1 MNNLTH
7 SERATLN
14 IVFARYPDDLTFNEV
29 LNLIPAYVDDKTR
42 EIIFNEPFE
51 GFFRG
56 TDLKIEILRIHA
68 VIIDTLMEFNDER
81 HQRAMFTL
89 KSCSLS
95 S

>member
-7 SERATLN
+7 AERATLN
-14 IVFARYPDDLTFNEV
+14 IVFDTFPNDLTFNEV
-29 LNLIPAYVDDKTR
+29 LNLIPTYVDDKTR

-56 TDLKIEILRIHA
+56 TDLKLEILRIQA

-81 HQRAMFTL
+81 HKRVMGAL
-89 KSCSLS
+89 AA
-95 S
+95 

>member
-7 SERATLN
+7 AQKATLN
-14 IVFARYPDDLTFNEV
+14 IVFDTFPDDLTFNEV
-29 LNLIPAYVDDKTR
+29 LSLIPARVDDKTR

-56 TDLKIEILRIHA
+56 TDLKLEILRIQA

-81 HQRAMFTL
+81 HKRVMFTI
-89 KSCSLS
+89 K
-95 S
+95 